1 MPIKQTKKYLLT
13 IAVCIFSL
21 AISAPLCHVSAFG
34 EKEVALINMGIPAI
48 QAGIRAHRRGT
59 NIGKAVLQALFG
71 GYIMQQGFV
80 LAPNNEKAPAWKA
93 WRSKIMVNLGASLAE
108 SAGEEFKF
116 RMDIGPFWFLADKE
130 GFEFKPGI
138 NSSIAPVIHIFEG
151 SKIDWGNSFKY
162 GTMAFKRPANYDGT
176 INSSGALAYSNAN
189 TFTTNMS
196 GAHAGHE
203 LVHTFQYRREAFM
216 SPSVSQLFPEIGE
229 QIGDGWV
236 DDTGWS
242 VNWGLQCTW
251 ADMYGKSKDFDIPME
266 KEAYYLEERY
276 GKNY

>member
-1 MPIKQTKKYLLT
+1 LLGKTKKYFLT
-13 IAVCIFSL
+13 FALCILGL
-21 AISAPLCHVSAFG
+21 AISSPLSHVSAFG

-48 QAGIRAHRRGT
+48 QAGIRAHRRGR

-116 RMDIGPFWFLADKE
+116 RMDIGPIWFLADKE

-138 NSSIAPVIHIFEG
+138 NSSIAPIIHLFEG
-151 SKIDWGNSFKY
+151 SKIDWGSSFKY
-162 GTMAFKRPANYDGT
+162 GTMAFKRPSNYDGT

-203 LVHTFQYRREAFM
+203 LVHTFQYRRESFM

-229 QIGDGWV
+229 QIGDGWI

-242 VNWGLQCTW
+242 INWGLQCSW
-251 ADMYGKSKDFDIPME
+251 ADMSGKSKDFDIPME